1 MLAATAI
8 ALLVL
13 MSGCGGGGGSP
24 SGPVAPRPGTLDT
37 SFNTGGIAITPIGSS
52 ASSFAVAVQPD
63 GKIIAAG
70 DGFVLVRYNADGT
83 VDSGFGTG
91 GKVFA
96 ASFMTNGSF
105 GTAEGVTLQ
114 PDGRIVAAGQSSH
127 GGSDTFCTIVRLNTD
142 GSPDLTFGTGGVVMV
157 RVTSLTFGH
166 AECSAPT
173 VLASGQIL
181 AAVAVEGHA
190 AIGEDSEIYIGVM
203 RFDPGGARDDSFG
216 VGGVANV
223 RTNNPNPRASSLVV
237 QRDGSIVVGGGS
249 IFLGIMFP
257 PAESLL
263 ARFDRAGVPDPGFG
277 QGGVIRWT
285 QDGFTGGVGG
295 IALQP
300 DDKIVVA
307 LCCEQGHLL
316 RLLPNGAPDTSFGVG
331 GTVTGIAGVGPI
343 GPPFG
348 GGPGVAIQ
356 SNGKIVVGEVAGP
369 PNTINPSGFALWR
382 FGPDGLPDAG
392 FGNDGSVVTTLFGR
406 AVGYAV
412 AIQRDGRIVLAGSVS
427 PDPNVFGQ
435 NFAVARYFGDP

>member
-1 MLAATAI
+1 MNTLGPHSKHGSTGVLAATAI

-24 SGPVAPRPGTLDT
+24 TGPVTPRPGTLDT
-37 SFNTGGIAITPIGSS
+37 SFNTGGVAITPIGSY
-52 ASSFAVAVQPD
+52 ASIFAVAVQPD
-63 GKIIAAG
+63 GKIITAG

-96 ASFMTNGSF
+96 SSFMTNGSV
-105 GTAEGVTLQ
+105 GVAEGVTLQ

-142 GSPDLTFGTGGVVMV
+142 GSPDLTFGTGGVVML

-166 AECSAPT
+166 AVCSAPT

-181 AAVAVEGHA
+181 AAVGVQAHA
-190 AIGEDSEIYIGVM
+190 AIGEDSETYIGVM
-203 RFDPGGARDDSFG
+203 RFDPGGARDDLFG

-223 RTNNPNPRASSLVV
+223 RTNNPTVWASSLVV

-263 ARFDRAGVPDPGFG
+263 ARFDRTGVPDPGFG
-277 QGGVIRWT
+277 QGGVVRWG
-285 QDGFTGGVGG
+285 QNGFTGVGG
-295 IALQP
+295 VALQP

-331 GTVTGIAGVGPI
+331 GTVTGIAGAG
-343 GPPFG
+343 PFG

-356 SNGKIVVGEVAGP
+356 SNGKIVVGGVAGLQTRQFHP
-369 PNTINPSGFALWR
+369 DSPCGVSDRTGCRTQALEMKEAWSR
-382 FGPDGLPDAG
+382 R
-392 FGNDGSVVTTLFGR
+392 S
-406 AVGYAV
+406 
-412 AIQRDGRIVLAGSVS
+412 
-427 PDPNVFGQ
+427 
-435 NFAVARYFGDP
+435 